1 MALDRDVDMLAH
13 VPLFA
18 NWEREALRLLAFAA
32 ETRLMRAGDVLF
44 RRGEPAD
51 AGYLVVSGSVAL
63 DARDDGSPAGQ
74 VAGPGHLIGE
84 TALLIEIARPA
95 TAIARETTS
104 VLRLPRRIVGRVLTE
119 FPDSAERLRVE
130 IATRLRG
137 LSRELAGVRDQLLAI
152 DRDGPRA

>member
-1 MALDRDVDMLAH
+1 VALDRDVDMLSR

-44 RRGEPAD
+44 RRGETAD
-51 AGYLVVSGSVAL
+51 GGYLVVSGSIAL

-84 TALLIEIARPA
+84 TALLIEVARPA
-95 TAIARETTS
+95 TAIAREATS
-104 VLRLPRRIVGRVLTE
+104 VLRLPRRIVARVLTE
-119 FPDSAERLRVE
+119 FPDSAERLRSE
-130 IATRLRG
+130 LAARLQD
-137 LSRELAGVRDQLLAI
+137 LSRDLAGVRDHLLAI